1 MKTIDW
7 LKNEIIGNGLLC
19 AEYAEKVRN
28 AKSKKQ
34 LFDICADANGI
45 SFIPEMADKGR
56 VLAYETVWEDFGRY
70 INGKYKPVF
79 STPLGGEYTSAI
91 YCQANDV
98 KDIVVDTTL
107 ACFLSCINDVWIQQF
122 NVARIVV
129 DENCFLKLH
138 CPANSKCVVEI
149 YGKGEVEVVEGAE
162 RVKIRRK

>member
-1 MKTIDW
+1 MKTLDW
-7 LKNEIIGNGLLC
+7 IRNEIIGNGLLC

-34 LFDICADANGI
+34 LFDICADANGA
-45 SFIPEMADKGR
+45 SFLPEMRAKGYP
-56 VLAYETVWEDFGRY
+56 LPYEVVWDEFGRY
-70 INGKYKPVF
+70 INGNYKPVF

-107 ACFLSCINDVWIQQF
+107 ACFLSCMNEVWIQQF

-149 YGKGEVEVVEGAE
+149 YGGGEVAVVEGEE